1 MNVQSSIF
9 WSLDDKG
16 KITINQSKLTNFLSE
31 SGFSKS
37 IMPDGNIIYLK
48 EKGNI
53 VSEVYDSDIIDFVS
67 EHLKKIKKEDVLET
81 FSKGVSTYL
90 SPSKLKL
97 LNTISLLNDRDKKN
111 YSFFHFRNQSCQ
123 VGNGK
128 IISTEYEM
136 LKNKIWDR
144 RIIQRDYTPLQRN
157 DTSQFERFCFNI
169 SGKNEDRYLALKTI
183 IGYLLHRYQDPKNT
197 KAIILVD
204 EKISFDGE
212 ANGGTGKTL
221 LIKAIGKCRE
231 IIIMNGKGLKS
242 KSWFKNQRIEH
253 TTDLVFYDDVNKE
266 FSLEELYSE
275 ITTGMV
281 VEKKYK
287 GELYIKPED
296 SPKLVISS
304 NYVVKGTGGNTDA
317 RRRCD
322 FEIANHYSGDLTPFD
337 EFGNNFFDDWDSDEW
352 NAFYT
357 FMIKCVLEYFE
368 HGLITAKP
376 INLKMN
382 GLIYSTNLEFFSFLE
397 TGIVE
402 LNKWECKKTV
412 LALFIE
418 QYPFYKNLS
427 PHKFTKW
434 MKIYAKSEGHVYE
447 DKSSGGK
454 YTFYLKTVKEVK
466 DEK

>member
-16 KITINQSKLTNFLSE
+16 KITINQSKLTNFLSK

-37 IMPDGNIIYLK
+37 ILPDGSIIYLK

-67 EHLKKIKKEDVLET
+67 QYLKKVKKEDVLET

-97 LNTISLLNDRDKKN
+97 LNTISLLNDRDN
-111 YSFFHFRNQSCQ
+111 HNFSFFHFRNQSCQ

-128 IISTEYEM
+128 IELIGHET
-136 LKNKIWDR
+136 LPNKIWNK
-144 RIIQRDYTPLQRN
+144 RIIPRNYSFLQQN
-157 DTSQFERFCFNI
+157 VTSQFQSFCFNI
-169 SGKNEDRYLALKTI
+169 SGRNEDRYKALKTI
-183 IGYLLHRYQDPKNT
+183 IGYLLHRFQDPKNS
-197 KAIILVD
+197 KAVILVD

-231 IIIMNGKGLKS
+231 MIIMNGKNIKS

-253 TTDLVFYDDVNKE
+253 TTDLVFYDDVNNN

-287 GELYIKPED
+287 GEIFIKPED
-296 SPKLVISS
+296 SPKLAISS
-304 NYVVKGTGGNTDA
+304 NYVVKGTGGNTDT

-322 FEIANHYSGDLTPFD
+322 FEIANYYSGELTPFD

-357 FMIKCVLEYFE
+357 FMMSCVLEYFKY
-368 HGLITAKP
+368 GLITPKP

-382 GLIYSTNLEFFSFLE
+382 GLINSTNLEFFSFME

-402 LNKWECKKTV
+402 QNKWECKKNCFSFIHRTISV
-412 LALFIE
+412 L
-418 QYPFYKNLS
+418 
-427 PHKFTKW
+427 
-434 MKIYAKSEGHVYE
+434 
-447 DKSSGGK
+447 
-454 YTFYLKTVKEVK
+454 
-466 DEK
+466 